1 VALYFLDTT
10 LIDAHSEKQ
19 HAARMFKRG
28 FGLHPMWAF
37 IDHGQTG
44 LPGIDSNKWTRGVPD

>member
-19 HAARMFKRG
+19 HAARTFKRG
-28 FGLHPMWAF
+28 FGLDPMWAF
-37 IDHGQTG
+37 IDHGHPLRHFSSASKFT
-44 LPGIDSNKWTRGVPD
+44 S